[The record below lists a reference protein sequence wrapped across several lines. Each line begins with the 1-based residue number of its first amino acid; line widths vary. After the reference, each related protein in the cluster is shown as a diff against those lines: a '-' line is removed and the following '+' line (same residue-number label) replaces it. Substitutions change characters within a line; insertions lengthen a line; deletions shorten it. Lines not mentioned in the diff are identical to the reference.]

1 MSAFLCIY
9 MYLYMPSNIQKLLFN
24 KKTTKSPMFNALFL
38 MILRLAV
45 SRKKNNCSFTHEI
58 SQNYPGDL
66 SELPTFL
73 LFDTSKMVQFSNFND
88 PRLRGCVKKKNA
100 ETTIFPPLTLHWP
113 HGRTCGQASPT
124 VNRKALALFRTS
136 ELGGQIP
143 IGSIW
148 DHCIYIYY
156 IPINGLFWG
165 QVKFKHRI
173 P

>member
-45 SRKKNNCSFTHEI
+45 SRKKNNCSFTQEI

-73 LFDTSKMVQFSNFND
+73 LFDTSKMVQFSNFNT
-88 PRLRGCVKKKNA
+88 PV
-100 ETTIFPPLTLHWP
+100 
-113 HGRTCGQASPT
+113 
-124 VNRKALALFRTS
+124 
-136 ELGGQIP
+136 
-143 IGSIW
+143 
-148 DHCIYIYY
+148 
-156 IPINGLFWG
+156 
-165 QVKFKHRI
+165 
-173 P
+173 